1 MTLAR
6 MIRIAAIGLIAAFL
20 AAPASAE
27 IKVQD
32 LTTPDGINLW
42 LVEDH
47 TIPFVALEMR
57 FRGGASLDLPEKR
70 GATNLMTGLL
80 EEGASDMDSREFAR
94 QVEALAA
101 GFSYNVSDDRLS
113 VSARFLTENRDSAVA
128 LLRESLV
135 NPVFNQKSIDR
146 VRGQVN
152 SIIESDL
159 KDPRAIVARTFDA
172 QTFGDHPYAT
182 SKNGTLDSVAGLT
195 RDDIVAAHRAALV
208 RDRLYVA
215 AVGDITAEELT
226 ALVAQLTDGL
236 PASSDVELPGVADTH
251 LPGGI
256 TVVDYATPQSV
267 VTFAQPGI
275 DRDHPDFFAAYLL
288 DQILGGGGFESRL
301 MQEVREKRG
310 LTYGVYSYL
319 VDKDGAQLWMG
330 QVASANDRVAQ
341 AIEVIKDEWQK
352 MRDSGV
358 TAQELED
365 AKTYMTGAYPLRF
378 DGNTPIANIAVEM
391 QLEGLPTDYIATRND
406 RVNAVT
412 LEQINRIARDLLDP
426 ETLTFVVAG
435 QPEGLE
441 ASGAP
446 RTGAA
451 PE

>member
-1 MTLAR
+1 
-6 MIRIAAIGLIAAFL
+6 MIRWAAAALAAAML

-27 IKVQD
+27 IDVQD

-57 FRGGASLDLPEKR
+57 FRGGASLDQPGKR

-80 EEGASDMDSREFAR
+80 EEGAGDMDSREFAR
-94 QVEALAA
+94 RAEALAA
-101 GFSYNVSDDRLS
+101 NFSYNVGDDMLS
-113 VSARFLTENRDSAVA
+113 VSARFLTENRDQAVA

-135 NPVFNQKSIDR
+135 NPAFNQKSIDR
-146 VRGQVN
+146 VRAQVN
-152 SIIESDL
+152 SIIESDM
-159 KDPRAIVARTFDA
+159 KDPRAIVSRRFDA

-182 SKNGTLDSVAGLT
+182 SKDGTLDSVASLT
-195 RDDIVAAHRAALV
+195 RDDLIAAHRAALV

-215 AVGDITAEELT
+215 AVGDITADQLT
-226 ALVAQLTDGL
+226 ALVADLTDGL
-236 PASSDVELPGVADTH
+236 PATSDIDLPGAADTD

-256 TVVDYATPQSV
+256 TVIDFPTPQSV

-275 DRDHPDFFAAYLL
+275 DRDDPDFFAAYLL
-288 DQILGGGGFESRL
+288 NQILGGGGFESRL

-319 VDKDGAQLWMG
+319 VDRDNAQLWMG

-341 AIEVIKDEWQK
+341 AIEVIQDEWQK
-352 MRDSGV
+352 MRDNGV

-378 DGNTPIANIAVEM
+378 DGNAPIANIAVEM
-391 QLEGLPTDYIATRND
+391 QVEGLPTDYIATRND
-406 RVNAVT
+406 KVNAVT
-412 LEQINRIARDLLDP
+412 LEQINRVARELLDP
-426 ETLTFVVAG
+426 SKLTFVVAG
-435 QPEGLE
+435 KPEGV
-441 ASGAP
+441 GA
-446 RTGAA
+446 TTT
-451 PE
+451 E